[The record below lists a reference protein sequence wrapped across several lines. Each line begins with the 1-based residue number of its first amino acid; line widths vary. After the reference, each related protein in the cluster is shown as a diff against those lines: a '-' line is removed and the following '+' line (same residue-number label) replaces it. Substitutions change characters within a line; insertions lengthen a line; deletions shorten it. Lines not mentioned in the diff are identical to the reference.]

1 LSAEKKLIAGLR
13 EVIEAYPLTVQAV
26 AAILELRRRL
36 ATYEFESG
44 TAASDTAEES
54 TPTVRVRV
62 AAAVNANGEWHACG
76 ADGNSDEE
84 SATSAKDM
92 LDGYPLMNVS
102 FIEARV
108 PLPVPRA
115 VTVQGEV
122 KPKDGSDGEKSQT

>member
-1 LSAEKKLIAGLR
+1 LSEKNKLSEELQRFIA
-13 EVIEAYPLTVQAV
+13 AYPITNGSVTDISELTRRMTVYAQL
-26 AAILELRRRL
+26 AANGIPDE
-36 ATYEFESG
+36 
-44 TAASDTAEES
+44 AA

-62 AAAVNANGEWHACG
+62 AAAVNAKGEWHACG

-84 SATSAKDM
+84 SAAIAKDM

-122 KPKDGSDGEKSQT
+122 KPNEVKS